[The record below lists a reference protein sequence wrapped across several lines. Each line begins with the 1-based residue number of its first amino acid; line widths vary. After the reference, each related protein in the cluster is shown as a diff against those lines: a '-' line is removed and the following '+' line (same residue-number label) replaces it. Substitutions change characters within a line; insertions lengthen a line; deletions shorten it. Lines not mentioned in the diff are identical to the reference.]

1 MEKQVEV
8 LEERVKCCEDKLN
21 ELETKSAV
29 SDEKFNNMMN
39 MIREVKKSVEL
50 IAKTMQENQK
60 RPLNMIYQVAGG
72 LILLGLGVAI
82 GWR

>member
-1 MEKQVEV
+1 MEKQVEL

-60 RPLNMIYQVAGG
+60 RPINMIYQVGAG

-82 GWR
+82 GWK